1 MLTMARR
8 LGGLF
13 LLLSLLAQPCEIS
26 VRRGLWEKKPGSA
39 SKFFAFERN
48 GKVGFINE
56 RGKVV
61 IAPRIEAS
69 IDEVGDFSDGF
80 ARVGNHGYIDTTG
93 SLAIH
98 HHDYCCYS
106 DFSEGRASAAT
117 DDPASKYEKLG
128 LILDK
133 NANVV
138 ATTRAFALGEFSEG
152 LAAYEAK
159 GKRGIRKFTPL
170 LEYRDFP
177 GLKGFAARTG
187 KLVIPPSFADVGP
200 FKNGLARAALDGY
213 CYLVTAGNYRQGS
226 PTSGYPSSC
235 GGAPADAV
243 TPCRVGFINT
253 QGNFAI
259 EARFESAQDFSES
272 LAAVRIGGLW
282 GFIDSTGSVVIP
294 PRFEQ
299 VQPFREGLAAVKHQ
313 GKWGFIDK
321 AGTVAIPARFES
333 VDSFSD
339 SLAIAYRDSRPFF
352 IDREGRT
359 ALAGSYQEATPFV
372 HGLAAVLLA
381 RNRVAYINRSGKTVF
396 QYVRR

>member
-26 VRRGLWEKKPGSA
+26 VRRALWEKTPGTA
-39 SKFFAFERN
+39 SKLFAFERN

-61 IAPRIEAS
+61 ISPQIEAS
-69 IDEVGDFSDGF
+69 IDEVGDFSEGL
-80 ARVGNHGYIDTTG
+80 AQVGNHGYIDSTG

-117 DDPASKYEKLG
+117 DDPDNRYEKLG
-128 LILDK
+128 LILDTGG
-133 NANVV
+133 NVV
-138 ATTRAFALGEFSEG
+138 ANTRAFGLGNFSEG
-152 LAAYEAK
+152 LATYEAK
-159 GKRGIRKFTPL
+159 GKRGIRKFTPP

-177 GLKGFAARTG
+177 GLKGFIDQTG

-200 FKNGLARAALDGY
+200 FKGGLARAAVDGY
-213 CYLVTAGNYRQGS
+213 CHLVTAGNYRQGS

-243 TPCRVGFINT
+243 APCNVGFINK
-253 QGNFAI
+253 QGAFAI
-259 EARFESAQDFSES
+259 EAHFESAQDFSET

-282 GFIDSTGSVVIP
+282 GFIDATGKLVIP

-299 VQPFREGLAAVKHQ
+299 VQPFREGFAAVKLQ

-321 AGTVAIPARFES
+321 AGNVAIRARFEA
-333 VDSFSD
+333 VDSFSE
-339 SLAIAYRDSRPFF
+339 SLAIAYQGGNPFF
-352 IDREGRT
+352 IDRKGRI
-359 ALAGSYQEATPFV
+359 ALPGPYLEATPFV
-372 HGLAAVLLA
+372 HGLAAVLISK
-381 RNRVAYINRSGKTVF
+381 NRVAYINHSGKTVF
-396 QYVRR
+396 QYFRR